1 MISGDRH
8 SVDTRLAFLQ
18 GGAVAVLVTLAIG
31 FWFLQIAQGSRFR
44 ELADNNHQRTL
55 TLRAARGL
63 LFDRDGQILVE
74 NRYSFDISLVR
85 ERTGDL
91 TRSIELLSAI
101 SGVDEPLLW
110 QTIEEHN
117 DEPEYRPIVMIR
129 EATTEQVAAV
139 LARRI
144 ELPGIVVE
152 EVPTRHYRTGT
163 LAAHLFGYVGEITET
178 QISEAQFRGTPS
190 GAIVGQTGI
199 EQAYNRE
206 LMGTDGTRRVVVN
219 SIGRELSTI
228 EEVNPV
234 EGRRLQLTI
243 DYDLQVATEEAFRAH
258 GFNGAAVILEPKT
271 GEILAMASMPA
282 YDPNDFSLGIDQA
295 TWQRLN
301 DDPEKPLHNRPLQGR
316 YAPGSIF
323 KLVVAV
329 AALEEGIVESDFSVQ
344 CNGAKRFYD
353 RFYHCHLRGGH
364 GRLMM
369 EEALERSCNVYF
381 YTLGSMLDIDVL
393 NTWARRL
400 GLGDL
405 TGIDLPH
412 ELEGIVPSRQW
423 KMKTTGEDWY
433 PGETISVS
441 IGQGAVSVTPLS
453 QAVLIAT
460 IANGGVRPTP
470 YVIKAIDDGEGWK
483 ATQPRPSVVVEL
495 QPETIETLHRGL
507 WRVVNARGTGGRAR
521 IDGFN
526 VAGKTGTAQ
535 VVSLAGREQL
545 EETSDLDFR
554 DHGWFTF
561 FAPSEGQPEIA
572 GVVLAEHSEHG
583 YLAAPIARHVMQ
595 TYLAKKA
602 GQPLPDLPQPSP
614 VSTGTTTETVQPAP
628 PDHLTVPVQTQGEIN

>member
-1 MISGDRH
+1 MISDDRR

-85 ERTGDL
+85 EQTGDL

-101 SGVDEPLLW
+101 SGVDEPSLW

-178 QISEAQFRGTPS
+178 QISEVQFRGTPS

-219 SIGRELSTI
+219 SIGRELNTI

-258 GFNGAAVILEPKT
+258 GFNGAAVILEPNT
-271 GEILAMASMPA
+271 GEILAMASVPS

-301 DDPEKPLHNRPLQGR
+301 DDPQKPLHNRTLQGR

-353 RFYHCHLRGGH
+353 RSYHCHLRGGH

-369 EEALERSCNVYF
+369 EAALERSCNVYF

-483 ATQPRPSVVVEL
+483 PTQPRPSVVVEL

-602 GQPLPDLPQPSP
+602 GQPLPDVPQPSP

-628 PDHLTVPVQTQGEIN
+628 SDHLTVPVQTQGEIN

>member
-1 MISGDRH
+1 MISDDRR

-85 ERTGDL
+85 EQTGDL

-101 SGVDEPLLW
+101 SGVDEPSLW
-110 QTIEEHN
+110 KTIEEHD

-129 EATTEQVAAV
+129 EATAEQVAAV

-152 EVPTRHYRTGT
+152 EVPTRHYRTGK
-163 LAAHLFGYVGEITET
+163 LAAHLFGYVGEITEA
-178 QISEAQFRGTPS
+178 QISEDKFRGTAS

-199 EQAYNRE
+199 EQSYNRE

-219 SIGRELSTI
+219 SIGRELNTI

-258 GFNGAAVILEPKT
+258 GFNGAAVILEPNT
-271 GEILAMASMPA
+271 GEILAMASVPS

-301 DDPEKPLHNRPLQGR
+301 DDPQKPLHNRTLQGR

-353 RFYHCHLRGGH
+353 RSYHCHLRGGH

-369 EEALERSCNVYF
+369 EAALERSCNVYF
-381 YTLGSMLDIDVL
+381 YTLGSKLDIDVL
-393 NTWARRL
+393 NAWARRL

-405 TGIDLPH
+405 TGIDLPY
-412 ELEGIVPSRQW
+412 EMEGIVPSRQW
-423 KMKTTGEDWY
+423 KMKTMGEDWY

-453 QAVLIAT
+453 QAVLIST

-470 YVIKAIDDGEGWK
+470 HVIKAIDDGEGWK
-483 ATQPRPSVVVEL
+483 PTQPRPGEVVEL

-535 VVSLAGREQL
+535 VVSLAGREQA
-545 EETSDLDFR
+545 EESSDMDFR

-595 TYLAKKA
+595 TYLAKKT
-602 GQPLPDLPQPSP
+602 GEPLPDLPQPSP
-614 VSTGTTTETVQPAP
+614 VLTGTTIGTVQPAP
-628 PDHLTVPVQTQGEIN
+628 TDHLTVPVETQGELN